1 MALFLRHKS
10 IAYKGLNLV
19 LSRLLGGGPLLG
31 ELNGYNYHRTVLI
44 EVADFE
50 LGDMSAGAGA

>member
-1 MALFLRHKS
+1 L
-10 IAYKGLNLV
+10 I
-19 LSRLLGGGPLLG
+19 GGGPLLG